1 MNVNYIENCIGMF
14 SKINISCPKDAVDE
28 ITSYMINNQVIV
40 FDQGVPYIRHENYYR
55 CIIEEDILMIILNL
69 VDENE
74 RYKLRSSVIKEVY
87 RRIRFE
93 IRLQKDISGNFYKA
107 QKYLNLK
114 NGIFSIDKG
123 ILVDDKKDLIFDYK
137 LDFEYISNSNIHQA
151 FTFKKYIE
159 TSIGLDGC
167 ECLLRSTAYAI
178 SSLTKGRVAIVLQ
191 GKGQTG
197 KSVWLSFLEHVIDPS
212 LRSNVSFHEMTKQ
225 EYLIKLLGKRINLCT
240 DTDSGVLR
248 SEGIFKRITASE
260 KVTARD
266 LFQSAV
272 EFTPTLK
279 IVACTNS
286 ELNFQH
292 PDDEIY
298 DRLVIIP
305 FNKTIEKKDPDLV
318 EKLIREKD
326 VILSLACDSLVRL
339 VKEDFDFKMCDDA
352 KLYLQRKREELHPE
366 KSFAEQR
373 LIIDPES
380 ELSSLSLWNSFKQW
394 CSDNVVQHMGQK
406 KFLRYI
412 ENYDKSVV
420 KTMIGPSNRRINGFK
435 GIRMR
440 TDNDKE

>member
-1 MNVNYIENCIGMF
+1 MNINDIKNCIGMF
-14 SKINISCPKDAVDE
+14 PKINTSCPKEAVDE

-40 FDQGVPYIRHENYYR
+40 FDQGVPYIWCESYYR

-74 RYKLRSSVIKEVY
+74 RYKLRSSVPKEVY
-87 RRIRFE
+87 RRIKFE

-107 QKYLNLK
+107 QKYLNLQ

-123 ILVDDKKDLIFDYK
+123 EIIRDKKDLIFDYK
-137 LDFEYISNSNIHQA
+137 LDFNYISNSNIYQA
-151 FTFKKYIE
+151 PAFKNYID
-159 TSIGLDGC
+159 TSIGLDGI

-197 KSVWLSFLEHVIDPS
+197 KSVWLSFLESVIDPS

-240 DTDSGVLR
+240 DTDSGILK

-298 DRLVIIP
+298 DRLIIIP
-305 FNKTIEKKDPDLV
+305 FNKIVEKKDTCLV
-318 EKLIREKD
+318 DKLINEKN
-326 VILSLACDSLVRL
+326 VILSLACDSLVKL
-339 VKEDFDFKMCDDA
+339 VKEDYDFKMCNDA
-352 KLYLQRKREELHPE
+352 KLYLQRKREELYPE
-366 KSFAEQR
+366 KSFVEQQ
-373 LIIDPES
+373 LIPDPKG

-412 ENYDKSVV
+412 ENLDSSVV
-420 KTMIGPSNRRINGFK
+420 KTMIGSSSRRINGFK